1 MSHESANADPPLAA
15 ATAEAVVS
23 QLAHL
28 TGGGGSL
35 AAGLRA
41 AAEESRSLRLR
52 RALVHLA
59 GEVERGRPLE
69 DVVAATSRRLP
80 TELGGLIRASQRT
93 GHLGVVLAEWL
104 ENRRAARQHWS
115 EVVAAIAYPAITLA
129 LANVVLVLFCIFVI
143 QPFEQIITDWGLRM
157 PANLPVLLWI
167 GRTGIYWYLAG
178 LAFLA
183 MLLVGW
189 RLVGGA
195 ASFSWLVSQTP
206 IIGPTWHWTGVSEM
220 LRSLALLVEHRIPL
234 SEALRLTGGG
244 ITDANVGR
252 ACRQLASR
260 VEQGSPLYMAIIQ
273 GRSLPL
279 SIVPLVRWGEMQGV
293 PEDGLRAAAEMLEGR
308 LRVRSVLAIHVL
320 PPIVFLLIG
329 IGTVTIVGTFMT
341 TMLSLIQGLS

>member
-1 MSHESANADPPLAA
+1 MSHEPAHTEPSLGT

-35 AAGLRA
+35 GAGLRA
-41 AAEESRSLRLR
+41 AAEESRSFRLR
-52 RALVHLA
+52 RALLHLA
-59 GEVERGRPLE
+59 GEVDRGRPL
-69 DVVAATSRRLP
+69 DDIVAATTRRLP

-115 EVVAAIAYPAITLA
+115 EVVAAIAYPVITLA
-129 LANVVLVLFCIFVI
+129 LANVIFVLFCIGVI
-143 QPFEQIITDWGLRM
+143 QPFEQIIEDWGLRV

-167 GRTGIYWYLAG
+167 GGTGVYWYLAG
-178 LAFLA
+178 LASLA
-183 MLLVGW
+183 AVLVGW
-189 RLVGGA
+189 RLIGGA

-220 LRSLALLVEHRIPL
+220 LRSLALLVEHRVPL
-234 SEALRLTGGG
+234 PEALRLTGGG

-252 ACRQLASR
+252 ACRLLATR

-273 GRSLPL
+273 ARSLPL
-279 SIVPLVRWGEMQGV
+279 SIVPLIRWGEMQGV

-320 PPIVFLLIG
+320 PPLVFLFIG
-329 IGTVTIVGTFMT
+329 ICTVSVFGTFMST
-341 TMLSLIQGLS
+341 ILSVLQGLA

>member
-1 MSHESANADPPLAA
+1 MSHEPANADPSLGT

-28 TGGGGSL
+28 SGGGGSL
-35 AAGLRA
+35 VAGLRA

-52 RALVHLA
+52 RALLHVA
-59 GEVERGRPLE
+59 EEVDRGRPLD
-69 DVVAATSRRLP
+69 DVVAATTRKLP

-93 GHLGVVLAEWL
+93 GHLGVVLAEWF

-129 LANVVLVLFCIFVI
+129 LANVIFVLFCICVI
-143 QPFEQIITDWGLRM
+143 QPFEEIVEDWGLQV

-178 LAFLA
+178 LASLA
-183 MLLVGW
+183 VILVGW
-189 RLVGGA
+189 RLIGGA
-195 ASFSWLVSQTP
+195 ASFSWLISQTP
-206 IIGPTWHWTGVSEM
+206 IIGATWHWTGVAEM
-220 LRSLALLVEHRIPL
+220 LRSLALLVEHRVPL
-234 SEALRLTGGG
+234 PEALRLTGGG

-252 ACRQLASR
+252 ACRQLAAR
-260 VEQGSPLYMAIIQ
+260 VEQGNPLYMAIVQ
-273 GRSLPL
+273 ARSLPL
-279 SIVPLVRWGEMQGV
+279 SIVPLVRWGEIQGA

-320 PPIVFLLIG
+320 PPLVFLFIG
-329 IGTVTIVGTFMT
+329 VGTVSVFGTFMS
-341 TMLSLIQGLS
+341 TMLTLIQGLA